1 MPKAPRARH
10 ARSVISKKNHLIGAC
25 PVACIL
31 LPLLVACEASSEGTD
46 PSNPAQADSNSTG
59 TNPPSST
66 EDTGGEPP
74 HGIRLPLPSDEEIK
88 LLPKDGGKEFNR
100 LIFES
105 SPYLLQHARNPIDW
119 RPWGKEAFAEAAKL
133 DKPVFLSVGYTT
145 CHWCHVMEHES
156 FEDEEVAALMNKHF
170 VCIKVDREERPD
182 VDNVYMTVTQ
192 MMTGRGGWP
201 MTVLMSPQKVPFF
214 AGTYFPKSDMK
225 QLLPHFS
232 AVWENQR
239 SEVKKVGEAITKSLR
254 ELQSG
259 QAGGDLN
266 STHLDACY
274 QGLSRSFDPVH
285 GGFSVRPKF
294 PTPHTLGFLL
304 RYHQLTGEKRA
315 LEMVTTTLREIRLG
329 GVYDHVGFGLHRY
342 STDER
347 WLVPHFEKMLY
358 DQALFALAN
367 LECHQVTN
375 DPFFLDSCKDTLAYV
390 MRDLTSPLGGFY
402 SAEDADSEGEEGKF
416 YLWSEEEAREA
427 LGKENGDFYA
437 GVFNFEKEG
446 NYLDEAT
453 RKKNGR
459 NIPHLNA
466 PLSEL
471 SDKHDMKPRE
481 FLAKV
486 ENIREKLFERRKS
499 RIHPQKDDKVLT
511 DWNGLMISAFARCGR
526 ALDEK
531 AYIQVAGKAA
541 DFCLKELRGKNGRL
555 LKRWRKGKAG
565 LPAHL
570 EDYAFFTQ
578 GLLDLYEATFDPG
591 YLKAAKELTD
601 LTLVHFEDKE
611 KGGFFLTADD
621 GEKLLIRAKEIYD
634 GAIPSGN
641 SVMALNLLRL
651 NKVSGDK
658 KYLDC
663 ANRLFSAFSGFLEK
677 NPQGAEVLLHA
688 LHFALAEPSEIVICG
703 ESEDAKTQAL
713 IREIN
718 GRFLPASVLLL
729 RKPENPSE
737 ELLKLAP
744 FLRHQKMVNGLPTVF
759 ICQNQTCERPENNP
773 AKLAARLE
781 KKSSP

>member
-1 MPKAPRARH
+1 MPQDWK
-10 ARSVISKKNHLIGAC
+10 SKTNRTKLF
-25 PVACIL
+25 VT
-31 LPLLVACEASSEGTD
+31 PLLILYGIILCGCENAGSTHAE
-46 PSNPAQADSNSTG
+46 NPNDSNGSI
-59 TNPPSST
+59 PKKEMK
-66 EDTGGEPP
+66 EDKHSKSRP
-74 HGIRLPLPSDEEIK
+74 PLPTPEEIK

-133 DKPVFLSVGYTT
+133 DKPIFLSVGYTT

-156 FEDEEVAALMNKHF
+156 FEDEEVAALMNKHY

-182 VDNVYMTVTQ
+182 IDNVYMTVTQ

-201 MTVLMSPQKVPFF
+201 MTVIMDPEKVPFF
-214 AGTYFPKSDMK
+214 AGTYFPKSSMM

-232 AVWENQR
+232 NVWENER
-239 SEVKKVGEAITKSLR
+239 PKVKEVGEAITQSLR

-274 QGLSRSFDPVH
+274 RGLRRSFDPVH

-304 RYHQLTGEKRA
+304 RHHQLTGEKRA

-329 GVYDHVGFGLHRY
+329 GVYDHVGLGLHRY

-367 LECHQVTN
+367 LECFQVTN
-375 DPFFLDSCKDTLAYV
+375 DPFFLGSCKDTLAYV
-390 MRDLTSPLGGFY
+390 MRDLTSPAGGFY

-416 YLWSEEEAREA
+416 YLWSEEEVRKA
-427 LGKENGDFYA
+427 LGKEDGDFYA
-437 GVFNFEKEG
+437 NVYGFEKEG
-446 NYLDEAT
+446 NFLDEAT
-453 RKKNGR
+453 HMKNGR
-459 NIPHLNA
+459 NIPHLKV

-471 SDKHDMKPRE
+471 AAKHDMEPKE
-481 FLAKV
+481 FLAKI
-486 ENIREKLFERRKS
+486 ERNRKKLFELRED

-511 DWNGLMISAFARCGR
+511 DWNGLMISAFARSGR

-531 AYIQVAGKAA
+531 EYVKVARSAA
-541 DFCLKELRGKNGRL
+541 DFCLKELRGKDGRL

-578 GLLDLYEATFDPG
+578 GLLDLYETTFESR

-658 KYLDC
+658 KYLDS
-663 ANRLFSAFSGFLEK
+663 ANNLFSAFSGFLEK

-688 LHFALAEPSEIVICG
+688 LHFALAQPSEIVVCG
-703 ESEDAKTQAL
+703 KRTDEKTQAL
-713 IREIN
+713 VREIN
-718 GRFLPASVLLL
+718 SRFLPASVLLF
-729 RKPENPSE
+729 RDSESPSE
-737 ELLKLAP
+737 ELLKIAP
-744 FLRHQKMVNGLPTVF
+744 FLKLQKMANGMPTVF
-759 ICQNQTCERPENNP
+759 ICRNQTCERPENNP
-773 AKLAARLE
+773 EKLASRLD
-781 KKSSP
+781 KKHSP

>member
-1 MPKAPRARH
+1 M
-10 ARSVISKKNHLIGAC
+10 ISKNNHLIGAC
-25 PVACIL
+25 SIVFIL
-31 LPLLVACEASSEGTD
+31 LSLFVACEVSSQAND
-46 PSNPAQADSNSTG
+46 PANPATADSNSTG
-59 TNPPSST
+59 TIQQSP
-66 EDTGGEPP
+66 TGGKTGDIS
-74 HGIRLPLPSDEEIK
+74 HGIRLPLPSAEKIK

-119 RPWGKEAFAEAAKL
+119 RPWGKEAFAEATKL

-156 FEDEEVAALMNKHF
+156 FEDEEVAALINKHF

-182 VDNVYMTVTQ
+182 IDNIYMTVTQ
-192 MMTGRGGWP
+192 IMTGRGGWP

-214 AGTYFPKSDMK
+214 AGTYFPKSDMM

-232 AVWENQR
+232 NIWKNERAK
-239 SEVKKVGEAITKSLR
+239 VKEVGEAITQSLQ

-266 STHLDACY
+266 STHLDSCY
-274 QGLSRSFDPVH
+274 RGLSKSFDPVH

-294 PTPHTLGFLL
+294 PTPLTLGFLL
-304 RYHQLTGEKRA
+304 RHHQLTGEKKA
-315 LEMVTTTLREIRLG
+315 LEMVTTTLRKIRLG

-358 DQALFALAN
+358 DQAFFALAN
-367 LECHQVTN
+367 LECHLVTN
-375 DPFFLDSCKDTLAYV
+375 DPFFLDSCKDTLGYV
-390 MRDLTSPLGGFY
+390 IRTLTSPEGGFY

-416 YLWSEEEAREA
+416 YLWSEEEVTNA
-427 LGKENGDFYA
+427 LGQEDGEFYA
-437 GVFNFEKEG
+437 KVFNFEKEG

-453 RKKNGR
+453 HKKNGR
-459 NIPHLNA
+459 NIPHLKV

-471 SDKHDMKPRE
+471 AAKHKMKPKE
-481 FLAKV
+481 FLAKIKS
-486 ENIREKLFERRKS
+486 IREKLFERRKS

-511 DWNGLMISAFARCGR
+511 DWNGLMISAFARSGR

-531 AYIQVAGKAA
+531 EYLKVARNAA
-541 DFCLKELRGKNGRL
+541 DFCLKELRSKDGRL
-555 LKRWRKGKAG
+555 LKRWRQGKAG

-578 GLLDLYEATFDPG
+578 GLLDLYEATFEPK

-601 LTLVHFEDKE
+601 LTLVHFEDKG
-611 KGGFFLTADD
+611 KGGFFLTAND

-651 NKVSGDK
+651 NKVSGNK
-658 KYLDC
+658 KYLDS
-663 ANRLFSAFSGFLEK
+663 ANNLFSAFSGFLEK

-688 LHFALAEPSEIVICG
+688 LHFALAQPSEIVVCG
-703 ESEDAKTQAL
+703 KRTDEKTENL
-713 IREIN
+713 VREIN
-718 GRFLPASVLLL
+718 SRFLPASVLLF
-729 RKPENPSE
+729 REPENPSE
-737 ELLKLAP
+737 ELLKIAP
-744 FLRHQKMVNGLPTVF
+744 FLKLQKMANDMPTVF
-759 ICQNQTCERPENNP
+759 ICRNQTCERPENNP
-773 AKLAARLE
+773 AKLATRLDKE
-781 KKSSP
+781 YSP